1 MNKFLTSILVAT
13 VLVATV
19 LVAGI
24 FALMPVEK
32 VSTAGGRSSV
42 TESDHGLVDVASGE
56 KGFCGSTGEPWTLY
70 IAAASDSDGGSVKL
84 TFNDGDSITYPVAAD
99 DSFSAQFAFGGVP
112 GVDNVVRVEGT
123 GIPAMVV
130 SAQPTGNFIDPFDE
144 DDDGILN
151 DPKPP
156 LPPLP
161 PNERDNYCV
170 VDPSEMDVEEDGVSG
185 DTFGD
190 GNTIIGVD

>member
-70 IAAASDSDGGSVKL
+70 IAASSDSNGGSVKL
-84 TFNDGDSITYPVAAD
+84 TFNDGDSITYPMAAA

-151 DPKPP
+151 EAGGV
-156 LPPLP
+156 
-161 PNERDNYCV
+161 NERDNYCV

-190 GNTIIGVD
+190 ENTIIGVD